1 MKRRSPAPPR
11 AAGPRAVTF
20 GEWRGGMTDRVRHLE
35 GVLTEAGW
43 RVTATDDAVREKWV
57 KFAFICAQAGMTA
70 LTRVPIGEIG
80 AAPPTWEMFRQI
92 VEEVVAVLRPR
103 GLRLNP
109 DVPLLREKIP
119 PQLKADATSSL

>member
-1 MKRRSPAPPR
+1 
-11 AAGPRAVTF
+11 
-20 GEWRGGMTDRVRHLE
+20 MTVRVRYLE

-70 LTRVPIGEIG
+70 LTRLPIGEIR

-92 VEEVVAVLRPR
+92 VEEVVAVGRARGVGLGPEGGDAHPNLARPPEA
-103 GLRLNP
+103 GGP
-109 DVPLLREKIP
+109 ASP
-119 PQLKADATSSL
+119 PYAPPP